1 MDFTIEKYREL
12 LEALKKHKSHRIRH
26 DVDLR
31 PEFSLRVAQVEA
43 EMGVEATYYFRSMH
57 VESHAEVIK
66 AIVALGHRAGY
77 HYESLTTCKGDMEA
91 AYEDFCRNL
100 ERLRGLVPVSTACA
114 HGSPRSPYNSQSM
127 WESQSRKV
135 TELQSHKVTELQSH
149 KVTELQSHKV
159 TELQSHK
166 VTESQSHKEKTL
178 YHSATLPLCHSIY
191 DIHALGIEYEPML
204 DTDFSK
210 TLYLTDT
217 GRRWDGYK
225 VSVRDKVPQ
234 YQEQW
239 QQEGLVFHT
248 TDDIIHALNDIHH
261 PIHRKELL
269 INTHPQRWMPFGMQW
284 TVEAVGQWWKNQAK
298 RLIVNFHPTPTVFQ

>member
-12 LEALKKHKSHRIRH
+12 LAALKKHKNHRIRH

-31 PEFSLRVAQVEA
+31 PEYSLRVAQVEA
-43 EMGVEATYYFRSMH
+43 EMGVQATYYFRSMH
-57 VESHAEVIK
+57 FVSHAEVIK

-91 AYEDFCRNL
+91 AYEDFYRNL
-100 ERLRGLVPVSTACA
+100 EKLRKIVPVSTACA
-114 HGSPRSPYNSQSM
+114 HGSPRSPWNSQCM
-127 WESQSRKV
+127 WETSR
-135 TELQSHKVTELQSH
+135 LQDFETSGQR
-149 KVTELQSHKV
+149 
-159 TELQSHK
+159 
-166 VTESQSHKEKTL
+166 
-178 YHSATLPLCHSIY
+178 
-191 DIHALGIEYEPML
+191 DIHSLGIEYEPML

-239 QQEGLVFHT
+239 QQEGLVFHS
-248 TDDIIHALNDIHH
+248 TDDIIQALRGPEH
-261 PIHRKELL
+261 PIHQKELL
-269 INTHPQRWMPFGMQW
+269 INTHPQRWMPFGTQW
-284 TVEAVGQWWKNQAK
+284 LTEATLQWWKNIAK
-298 RLIVNFHPTPTVFQ
+298 RILVKII

>member
-12 LEALKKHKSHRIRH
+12 LEALRRHKCHRIRH

-31 PEFSLRVAQVEA
+31 PEFALRVAQVEA
-43 EMGVEATYYFRSMH
+43 EMGAEATYYFRSMH
-57 VESHAEVIK
+57 FASHAEVIK
-66 AIVALGHRAGY
+66 AIVALGHQAGF
-77 HYESLTTCKGDMEA
+77 HYECLTTARGDMEK
-91 AYEDFCRNL
+91 AYALFVAEL
-100 ERLRGLVPVSTACA
+100 AELRKLVPVSTACA
-114 HGSPRSPYNSQSM
+114 HGSPRSPYNSQDI
-127 WESQSRKV
+127 WKQ
-135 TELQSHKVTELQSH
+135 H
-149 KVTELQSHKV
+149 
-159 TELQSHK
+159 
-166 VTESQSHKEKTL
+166 
-178 YHSATLPLCHSIY
+178 
-191 DIHALGIEYEPML
+191 DIHALGIDYEPML
-204 DTDFSK
+204 DTDFSR

-239 QQEGLVFHT
+239 SREGLVFHT
-248 TDDIIHALNDIHH
+248 TDDIIHALNDLQH

-298 RLIVNFHPTPTVFQ
+298 WLIVNSRPTPTVLQ